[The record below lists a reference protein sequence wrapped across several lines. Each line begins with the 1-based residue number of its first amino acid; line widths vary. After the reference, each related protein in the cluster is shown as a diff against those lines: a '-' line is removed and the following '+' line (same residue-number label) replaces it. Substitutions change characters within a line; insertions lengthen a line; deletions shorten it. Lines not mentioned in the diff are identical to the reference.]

1 MSYQQLHV
9 GKVKLNGLGGIRH
22 HLLDRERV
30 KTNPNIDLTR
40 SHLNHSIE
48 ELSPEHLERNVRQR
62 IKQLHLKR
70 KPRSDAVGLA
80 DIIVGASSDF
90 MLQLG
95 TEKREQYFANALYF
109 FQRRYGKENVMYCY
123 CHLDEYNPHV
133 HIGVIPVTKD
143 GRLSARDLFNPK
155 SLEKLQTDFHQQV
168 SRLYGLERGE
178 HHARNY
184 LELNQFKAQQ
194 AKQELQQYTEDLN
207 TLLLTQNN
215 IGKINK
221 SVHFVSTGVLF
232 KSEDREHVELATQDF
247 ITLRQMAEEGIKA
260 VAFIRILQEQ
270 LQLAQYEK
278 DLAKSD
284 LDSLQHKFDE
294 LNKLTT
300 NYAAIPPAWRK
311 RIDLEILKLQR
322 TFTAYCHDLH
332 RAAVRV
338 FIATHGDFQ
347 QTVNIMHDIANNV
360 GIKDVE
366 KLVTNVNYF
375 SQLQFKKNIQPTI
388 PPPSWKPPEPS
399 ETDYTKPDETDI
411 VPLQLS
417 RVPDINWD
425 MINWDLLSQPEREEI
440 HEKIEMARWL

>member
-1 MSYQQLHV
+1 MSYQQLHL

-30 KTNPNIDLTR
+30 KTNPNINLTR

-48 ELSPEHLERNVRQR
+48 NLSPEHLERNVRQR

-95 TEKREQYFANALYF
+95 AEKREQYFANALYF
-109 FQRRYGKENVMYCY
+109 FQRRYGKENVMYCH
-123 CHLDEYNPHV
+123 CHLDEYNTHV

-168 SRLYGLERGE
+168 SRLYGLERGS

-207 TLLLTQNN
+207 TLLLTQDN

-221 SVHFVSTGVLF
+221 SVHFVYTGVLF
-232 KSEDREHVELATQDF
+232 KSEDRDHVELNTQDF

-270 LQLAQYEK
+270 LQSAQHEK

-284 LDSLQHKFDE
+284 LDSLQHEFDK
-294 LNKLTT
+294 LSKLTA

-311 RIDLEILKLQR
+311 RIDLEILKLQPI
-322 TFTAYCHDLH
+322 FSSYCHDLN
-332 RAAVRV
+332 RATVRT
-338 FIATHGDFQ
+338 FIATKGDFKR
-347 QTVNIMHDIANNV
+347 TEHLLHNLILSTDV
-360 GIKDVE
+360 KDVD
-366 KLVTNVNYF
+366 KYIRDVIHAAI
-375 SQLQFKKNIQPTI
+375 LQHKKNIQPTI
-388 PPPSWKPPEPS
+388 PPPSWTSPKPKD
-399 ETDYTKPDETDI
+399 TDYTKPDETGI

-417 RVPDINWD
+417 RVPEINWD
-425 MINWDLLSQPEREEI
+425 MINWELLSELEREEI
-440 HEKIEMARWL
+440 RHKIEMARWI

>member
-1 MSYQQLHV
+1 MSYQQLHI

-48 ELSPEHLERNVRQR
+48 DLSPEHLERNVRQR

-95 TEKREQYFANALYF
+95 TEQREQYFANALYF
-109 FQRRYGKENVMYCY
+109 FQRRYGKENVMYCH
-123 CHLDEYNPHV
+123 CHLDEYNPHI

-168 SRLYGLERGE
+168 ARLYGLERGE
-178 HHARNY
+178 HHSRNY

-207 TLLLTQNN
+207 TLLLTQDN
-215 IGKINK
+215 IRKINR

-232 KSEDREHVELATQDF
+232 KSEDRDHVELPTQDF
-247 ITLRQMAEEGIKA
+247 ITLRQIAEEGIKA
-260 VAFIRILQEQ
+260 VAFIHILQEQ
-270 LQLAQYEK
+270 LQFTQHEK

-284 LDSLQHKFDE
+284 LDSLQHEFDK
-294 LNKLTT
+294 LNNLTA
-300 NYAAIPPAWRK
+300 NYSAIPIAWRK

-332 RAAVRV
+332 RATVRT
-338 FIATHGDFQ
+338 FIATKGDFNH
-347 QTVNIMHDIANNV
+347 TERILHNLILSTD
-360 GIKDVE
+360 IKDADKYIHDVIRAAIR
-366 KLVTNVNYF
+366 
-375 SQLQFKKNIQPTI
+375 QHKKNIQPSI
-388 PPPSWKPPEPS
+388 LPLSWKPPKPE
-399 ETDYTKPDETDI
+399 ETDYKKPDETGI

-425 MINWDLLSQPEREEI
+425 MINWDLLPELDKDDIR
-440 HEKIEMARWL
+440 HKIEMARWL

>member
-22 HLLDRERV
+22 HLLDRDRV

-40 SHLNHSIE
+40 SHLNYSIE
-48 ELSPEHLERNVRQR
+48 DLSPEHLERNVRQR
-62 IKQLHLKR
+62 IKQLNLKR

-109 FQRRYGKENVMYCY
+109 FQRRYGIENVMYCH

-232 KSEDREHVELATQDF
+232 KSEDRDHVELNTQDF
-247 ITLRQMAEEGIKA
+247 ITLRQIAEEGIKA
-260 VAFIRILQEQ
+260 VAFIRILQER
-270 LQLAQYEK
+270 LQSAQHKK

-294 LNKLTT
+294 LNKLTA

-332 RAAVRV
+332 RATIRT
-338 FIATHGDFQ
+338 FIATKGDFNQTERILHNLILSTDVKNVDQYIHDVIHVAILQ
-347 QTVNIMHDIANNV
+347 Q
-360 GIKDVE
+360 
-366 KLVTNVNYF
+366 
-375 SQLQFKKNIQPTI
+375 KKNIQPTI
-388 PPPSWKPPEPS
+388 PPPSWKPPKPS
-399 ETDYTKPDETDI
+399 DTDYNKPDETGI
-411 VPLQLS
+411 IPLQLS
-417 RVPDINWD
+417 KVPDINWD
-425 MINWDLLSQPEREEI
+425 MINWDLLPELEKDEI
-440 HEKIEMARWL
+440 RHKIEMARWI

>member
-1 MSYQQLHV
+1 MAYQHLVV
-9 GKVKLNGLGGIRH
+9 GKIKLNGLGGIRK
-22 HLLDRERV
+22 DIMRQFKV
-30 KTNPNIDLTR
+30 KKNPNIDLSR
-40 SHLNHSIE
+40 SWLNHSIE
-48 ELSPEHLERNVRQR
+48 NLSPENLPSRVRQR

-70 KPRSDAVGLA
+70 RPRTDAVGLA

-90 MLQLG
+90 MFQLG

-109 FQRRYGKENVMYCY
+109 FQRRYGKENVMYCH
-123 CHLDEYNPHV
+123 CHMDEYNPHV

-184 LELNQFKAQQ
+184 IELNQFKAQQ

-207 TLLLTQNN
+207 TLLLTQDN
-215 IGKINK
+215 IRKINH
-221 SVHFVSTGVLF
+221 SVHFASSGVLF
-232 KSEDREHVELATQDF
+232 KSEDRDHVKINTQDF
-247 ITLRQMAEEGIKA
+247 ITLRQIAEEGIKA

-270 LQLAQYEK
+270 LQFAQHEK
-278 DLAKSD
+278 NLAKSD

-294 LNKLTT
+294 LNKLTA

-332 RAAVRV
+332 RASVRV

-347 QTVNIMHDIANNV
+347 QTVNIMHEIANSV

-366 KLVTNVNYF
+366 TLVTNVNYF

-388 PPPSWKPPEPS
+388 PPPSWKPPKPS
-399 ETDYTKPDETDI
+399 ETDYTKPDETGI

-417 RVPDINWD
+417 KVPDINWD
-425 MINWDLLSQPEREEI
+425 MINWDLLPQLEKDEI
-440 HEKIEMARWL
+440 RHKIEMARWI

>member
-1 MSYQQLHV
+1 MSYQQLHL

-48 ELSPEHLERNVRQR
+48 DLSPEHLEQNVRQR

-109 FQRRYGKENVMYCY
+109 FQRRYGIENVMYCH
-123 CHLDEYNPHV
+123 CHMDEYNPHV

-184 LELNQFKAQQ
+184 IELNQFKAQQ

-207 TLLLTQNN
+207 TLLLTQDN
-215 IGKINK
+215 IRKINH
-221 SVHFVSTGVLF
+221 SVHFASSGVLF
-232 KSEDREHVELATQDF
+232 KSEDRDHVELNTQDF

-270 LQLAQYEK
+270 LQSAQHEK

-294 LNKLTT
+294 LNKLTA
-300 NYAAIPPAWRK
+300 NYAAIPPAWHK

-332 RAAVRV
+332 RATIRT
-338 FIATHGDFQ
+338 FLATKGDFN
-347 QTVNIMHDIANNV
+347 QTERILHNLIISTDVKNVDQYIHDVIHAA
-360 GIKDVE
+360 I
-366 KLVTNVNYF
+366 
-375 SQLQFKKNIQPTI
+375 LQHKKNIQPTI
-388 PPPSWKPPEPS
+388 PPPSWKPPKPS
-399 ETDYTKPDETDI
+399 ETDYNKPDETGI

-417 RVPDINWD
+417 KVPDINWD
-425 MINWDLLSQPEREEI
+425 MINWDLLPQLEKEEI
-440 HEKIEMARWL
+440 RHKIEMARWL

>member
-1 MSYQQLHV
+1 MAYQHLVV
-9 GKVKLNGLGGIRH
+9 GKIKLNGLGGIRK
-22 HLLDRERV
+22 DIMREF
-30 KTNPNIDLTR
+30 KIKKNPNIDLSR
-40 SHLNHSIE
+40 SWLNHSIE
-48 ELSPEHLERNVRQR
+48 DLSPEALPSRVRQR

-70 KPRSDAVGLA
+70 RPRTDAVGLT

-109 FQRRYGKENVMYCY
+109 FQRRYGKDNVMYCH

-168 SRLYGLERGE
+168 SRIYGLERGE

-184 LELNQFKAQQ
+184 LELNQFKAQK

-207 TLLLTQNN
+207 TLLLTQDN
-215 IGKINK
+215 IGKINR
-221 SVHFVSTGVLF
+221 SVHFASTRALL
-232 KSEDREHVELATQDF
+232 KSEDRDHVELSTQDF

-270 LQLAQYEK
+270 LQFAQHEK

-284 LDSLQHKFDE
+284 LDSLRHEFDK
-294 LNKLTT
+294 LNNLTA
-300 NYAAIPPAWRK
+300 NYATIPTAWRK

-332 RAAVRV
+332 RASVRV
-338 FIATHGDFQ
+338 FIATHGNFNR
-347 QTVNIMHDIANNV
+347 TERVLHNLILSTN
-360 GIKDVE
+360 IKDTDKYISDVIH
-366 KLVTNVNYF
+366 
-375 SQLQFKKNIQPTI
+375 SAILQHKKNIQPTI
-388 PPPSWKPPEPS
+388 PPPSWKPPKPS
-399 ETDYTKPDETDI
+399 ETDYKKPDETGI

-425 MINWDLLSQPEREEI
+425 MINWDLLSEPEREEI
-440 HEKIEMARWL
+440 HQKIEMARWL

>member
-1 MSYQQLHV
+1 MSYQQLHL

-48 ELSPEHLERNVRQR
+48 DLSPEHLERNVRQR
-62 IKQLHLKR
+62 IKQLNLKR
-70 KPRSDAVGLA
+70 KPRFDAVGLA
-80 DIIVGASSDF
+80 DIIVGASSNF

-109 FQRRYGKENVMYCY
+109 FQRRYGKENVMYCH

-168 SRLYGLERGE
+168 SRLYGLERGK

-184 LELNQFKAQQ
+184 LELNQFKVQQ

-207 TLLLTQNN
+207 TLLLTQDN
-215 IGKINK
+215 IRKINR

-232 KSEDREHVELATQDF
+232 KSEDREHVELNTQDF

-260 VAFIRILQEQ
+260 IAFIRLLLYKSRIETR
-270 LQLAQYEK
+270 K
-278 DLAKSD
+278 SFAKIQAD
-284 LDSLQHKFDE
+284 
-294 LNKLTT
+294 
-300 NYAAIPPAWRK
+300 
-311 RIDLEILKLQR
+311 RI
-322 TFTAYCHDLH
+322 
-332 RAAVRV
+332 
-338 FIATHGDFQ
+338 
-347 QTVNIMHDIANNV
+347 
-360 GIKDVE
+360 
-366 KLVTNVNYF
+366 
-375 SQLQFKKNIQPTI
+375 
-388 PPPSWKPPEPS
+388 
-399 ETDYTKPDETDI
+399 
-411 VPLQLS
+411 
-417 RVPDINWD
+417 
-425 MINWDLLSQPEREEI
+425 LLSL
-440 HEKIEMARWL
+440 HVVLSTY

>member
-22 HLLDRERV
+22 HLLDRDRV

-40 SHLNHSIE
+40 SHLNHSVE

-62 IKQLHLKR
+62 IKQFHLKR
-70 KPRSDAVGLA
+70 KPRSDAVGLM

-95 TEKREQYFANALYF
+95 SEKREQYFANALYF
-109 FQRRYGKENVMYCY
+109 FQRRYGKENVMYCH

-133 HIGVIPVTKD
+133 HIGVIPITKD
-143 GRLSARDLFNPK
+143 SRLSARDLFNPK

-168 SRLYGLERGE
+168 SRLYGLERGKN
-178 HHARNY
+178 HSRNY
-184 LELNQFKAQQ
+184 LELNQFKARK

-207 TLLLTQNN
+207 TLLLTQDN
-215 IGKINK
+215 IRKINR
-221 SVHFVSTGVLF
+221 SVHFVTTGVLF
-232 KSEDREHVELATQDF
+232 KSEDRDHVELTTQDF
-247 ITLRQMAEEGIKA
+247 IALRQIAEEGIKA

-270 LQLAQYEK
+270 LQFAQHEK
-278 DLAKSD
+278 KLAKSD
-284 LDSLQHKFDE
+284 LDSLRLEFDK
-294 LNKLTT
+294 LNKLTA
-300 NYAAIPPAWRK
+300 NYAAIPIAWRK

-332 RAAVRV
+332 RATVRV
-338 FIATHGDFQ
+338 FLANKGDFNR
-347 QTVNIMHDIANNV
+347 TENILHNLILSTD
-360 GIKDVE
+360 IKDADKYIHDVIRAAIR
-366 KLVTNVNYF
+366 
-375 SQLQFKKNIQPTI
+375 QHKKNIQPSI
-388 PPPSWKPPEPS
+388 LSSSWKPPKPE
-399 ETDYTKPDETDI
+399 ETDYKKPDETGI

-425 MINWDLLSQPEREEI
+425 MINWDLLSEPEREEI
-440 HEKIEMARWL
+440 REKTALARWI

>member
-22 HLLDRERV
+22 HLLDRDRV

-40 SHLNHSIE
+40 SHLNYSIE
-48 ELSPEHLERNVRQR
+48 DLSPEHLERNVRQR
-62 IKQLHLKR
+62 IKQLNLKR

-109 FQRRYGKENVMYCY
+109 FQRRYGIENVMYCH

-232 KSEDREHVELATQDF
+232 KSEDRDHVELNTQDF

-294 LNKLTT
+294 LNKLTA

-332 RAAVRV
+332 RATIRT
-338 FIATHGDFQ
+338 FIATKGDFNQTERILHNLILSTDVKNVDQYIHDVIHVAILQ
-347 QTVNIMHDIANNV
+347 Q
-360 GIKDVE
+360 
-366 KLVTNVNYF
+366 
-375 SQLQFKKNIQPTI
+375 KKNIQPTI
-388 PPPSWKPPEPS
+388 PPPSWKPPKPS
-399 ETDYTKPDETDI
+399 DTDYNKPDETGI
-411 VPLQLS
+411 IPLQLS
-417 RVPDINWD
+417 KVPDINWD
-425 MINWDLLSQPEREEI
+425 MINWDLLPELEKDEI
-440 HEKIEMARWL
+440 RHKIEMARWI